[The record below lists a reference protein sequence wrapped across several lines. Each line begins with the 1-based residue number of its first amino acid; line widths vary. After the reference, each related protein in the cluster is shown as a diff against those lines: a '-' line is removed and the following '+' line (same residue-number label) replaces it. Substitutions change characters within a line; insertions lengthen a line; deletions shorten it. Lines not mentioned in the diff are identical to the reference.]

1 MSENIIN
8 TKKANRYEQL
18 DLVRAAACLM
28 VVLIHSS
35 ADFFY
40 AKDAGWLA
48 ANVYDAMVRC
58 AVPLFF
64 MLSGALLMKKAA
76 EEPAPSFVKRRYAR
90 ILPPFLV
97 WGILGVS
104 LNSPDGVLDFLTK
117 LFCANS
123 YFHLWYLY
131 LMVGLN
137 LLLPVAAK
145 WYAAASDKEKRFY
158 LLAWLAVCCISLANA
173 IVKAFTG
180 YKIDV
185 VALYHLREFIGGIWY
200 FVLGAFI
207 FDQRGSAFMKR
218 VRASAWLLCF
228 FACGLVTAL
237 ATYLLSAA
245 VNVHSEVFYPYRAP
259 LVALSAG
266 FFFAF
271 ALRTDCAKWRVFPAI
286 RLISACSLGIYC
298 IHAFLLDY
306 LPLDWTVTVTGGRVW
321 LTIPLKMATVFIVST
336 AASFILRK
344 IPYVRKIA

>member
-1 MSENIIN
+1 MSENTAN
-8 TKKANRYEQL
+8 VKNANRYEQL

-76 EEPAPSFVKRRYAR
+76 EEPAPEFITRRYAR

-104 LNSPDGVLDFLTK
+104 LSSPAGVMDFLAK

-137 LLLPVAAK
+137 LLLPVVAK
-145 WYAAASDKEKRFY
+145 WYAAASDQEKRFY
-158 LLAWLAVCCISLANA
+158 LLAWLAVCCISQANG
-173 IVKAFTG
+173 ISKAFTG
-180 YKIDV
+180 QKTDV
-185 VALYHLREFIGGIWY
+185 VALYHLREFIGGTWY
-200 FVLGAFI
+200 FVLGAYL
-207 FDQRGSAFMKR
+207 FDNREAAWFKR
-218 VRASAWLLCF
+218 FGAAAWLVCF

-237 ATYLLSAA
+237 ATYLLSSA

-266 FFFAF
+266 AFFAF
-271 ALRTDCAKWRVFPAI
+271 ALRTRCANWRIFPAI

-306 LPLDWTVTVTGGRVW
+306 LPLDWVMSATGGCVWLAIPLKTVTV
-321 LTIPLKMATVFIVST
+321 FIISA

-344 IPYVRKIA
+344 IPCVRTIA